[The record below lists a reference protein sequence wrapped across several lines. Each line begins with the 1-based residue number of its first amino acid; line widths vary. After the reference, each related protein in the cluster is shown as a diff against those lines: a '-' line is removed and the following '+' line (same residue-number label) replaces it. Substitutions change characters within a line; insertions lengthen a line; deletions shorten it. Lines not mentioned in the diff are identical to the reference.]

1 MASTETLPFVRV
13 ILLDFNGGSTIVDAV
28 DAVTKTQWPADRFE
42 IVCVDNG
49 STDGSLEEIERR
61 FPSVVTM
68 RNGQNLGF
76 PGNNVAMRDLDG
88 VDYVAL
94 VNSDVFVEPS
104 WLAPLV
110 ERASADNGIGAV
122 CPKILFASQ
131 FVEVSVSIKGAGDNK
146 APFSKLR
153 AVFSDGEDVFTRSH
167 VAKGGGRTSDRSGI
181 FEWLSDGSVVRI
193 PAGAAAGAI
202 ASAVITLEIEGLASC
217 VVTLN
222 ELDESERAFTSGE
235 RASIVLTVTQEPVDV
250 ANNMGSWLDGSWIG
264 HERGLYEVDQGQ
276 YDESQEIGTW
286 CGAAVLLRAS
296 HLADVGLFEES
307 FFLYYEDTDLA
318 VRGRGR
324 GWRFV
329 IEPSSIVRHIHSA
342 STVEGSATAAH
353 FIERNRL
360 MLVVRHGSAS
370 EVFREFVRY
379 PIITASYARAACKE
393 ALIRRQA
400 PDFSKVIRRLRSYVS
415 ALQLVPSSLSS
426 RRRISAHRYLTRCE
440 LRQQIAIG
448 SAMGSTESDGDSGVR
463 SSP

>member
-1 MASTETLPFVRV
+1 MVSSETLPFVRV
-13 ILLDFNGGSTIVDAV
+13 VLLDFNGGSTIVDAV
-28 DAVTKTQWPADRFE
+28 DAVTKTQWPTDRLE

-61 FPSVVTM
+61 FPFVVTM
-68 RNGQNLGF
+68 RNGVNLGF

-94 VNSDVFVEPS
+94 VNSDALVEPT

-110 ERASADNGIGAV
+110 ERASADAGIGAV
-122 CPKILFASQ
+122 CPKILFADQ
-131 FVEVSVSIKGAGDNK
+131 FVEVSVAIKGARDK
-146 APFSKLR
+146 EAPLAMLR
-153 AVFSDGEDVFTRSH
+153 AASSNGEDVFPRSH
-167 VAKGGGRTSDRSGI
+167 VANGGGRTSDRSGI
-181 FEWLSDGSVVRI
+181 FEWLSDGSVVRV
-193 PAGAAAGAI
+193 PVDVLAGAV
-202 ASAVITLEIEGLASC
+202 ASVEITLEIEALASC

-222 ELDESERAFTSGE
+222 ESGGTERALVVGE
-235 RASIVLTVTQEPVDV
+235 RASIVLTVTQESVDV
-250 ANNMGSWLDGSWIG
+250 VNNVGSWLDCSWVG
-264 HERGLYEVDQGQ
+264 HERGLYEVDRGHF
-276 YDESQEIGTW
+276 DDVQEIGTW

-296 HLADVGLFEES
+296 HLEDVGLFEES

-329 IEPSSIVRHIHSA
+329 VEPSSVVRHIHSA
-342 STVEGSATAAH
+342 STVEGSAFAAH

-360 MLVVRHGSAS
+360 ILVVRHGSAS

-379 PIITASYARAACKE
+379 PLVTASYARAACKE

-400 PDFSKVIRRLRSYVS
+400 PDFKNVVRRLRSYVS

-426 RRRISAHRYLTRCE
+426 RHRISADRYLTRSE
-440 LRQQIAIG
+440 LRRQIARG
-448 SAMGSTESDGDSGVR
+448 SDRVAPESDGVSGLR
-463 SSP
+463 